1 MLQDEGMKE
10 DYTKNT
16 GKCLNIGIKFITL
29 PNNTYLHEKGVG
41 FIDALP
47 FTGNAIRT
55 RQRHNINRG
64 NGQRRTNLRHC
75 RTVSRVPGGYSA
87 LTEWIDDNLKYPVEA
102 AMDGIEGRVIV
113 QFIVRP
119 TGKVVDA
126 EVVRGIA
133 PSLDK
138 EALRLINIM
147 PNWIPGRQKGKAVNV
162 RYTLPIT
169 FKL

>member
-1 MLQDEGMKE
+1 MKKGLVLLMLCLLPAMLFGQDKGTISTEG
-10 DYTKNT
+10 TV
-16 GKCLNIGIKFITL
+16 
-29 PNNTYLHEKGVG
+29 KGEQIYDIVEQYPE
-41 FIDALP
+41 F
-47 FTGNAIRT
+47 
-55 RQRHNINRG
+55 
-64 NGQRRTNLRHC
+64 
-75 RTVSRVPGGYSA
+75 PGGYSA

-126 EVVRGIA
+126 KVVRGIA

-147 PNWIPGRQKGKAVNV
+147 PNWIPGRQKDKAVNV

>member
-1 MLQDEGMKE
+1 MMLCFLPAILFGQDKGTISTEG
-10 DYTKNT
+10 TV
-16 GKCLNIGIKFITL
+16 
-29 PNNTYLHEKGVG
+29 KGELIYDIVEQQPE
-41 FIDALP
+41 F
-47 FTGNAIRT
+47 
-55 RQRHNINRG
+55 
-64 NGQRRTNLRHC
+64 
-75 RTVSRVPGGYSA
+75 PGGYGA
-87 LTEWIDDNLKYPVEA
+87 FTQWIDDNLKYPVEA

-113 QFIVRP
+113 QFIIRP

-126 EVVRGIA
+126 KVVRGIA

-162 RYTLPIT
+162 RYTTWIT

>member
-1 MLQDEGMKE
+1 MMLCLLPAMLFGQDKGTISTEG
-10 DYTKNT
+10 TV
-16 GKCLNIGIKFITL
+16 
-29 PNNTYLHEKGVG
+29 KGELIYDIVEQQPE
-41 FIDALP
+41 F
-47 FTGNAIRT
+47 
-55 RQRHNINRG
+55 
-64 NGQRRTNLRHC
+64 
-75 RTVSRVPGGYSA
+75 PGGYGA
-87 LTEWIDDNLKYPVEA
+87 LTQWIDDNLKYLVEA

-119 TGKVVDA
+119 TGKIVDA
-126 EVVRGIA
+126 KVVRGIA

>member
-1 MLQDEGMKE
+1 MKKGLVLLMLCLLPAMLFGQDKGTISTEG
-10 DYTKNT
+10 TV
-16 GKCLNIGIKFITL
+16 
-29 PNNTYLHEKGVG
+29 KGEQIYDIVEQYPE
-41 FIDALP
+41 F
-47 FTGNAIRT
+47 
-55 RQRHNINRG
+55 
-64 NGQRRTNLRHC
+64 
-75 RTVSRVPGGYSA
+75 PGGYSA

-126 EVVRGIA
+126 KVVRGIA

>member
-1 MLQDEGMKE
+1 MMLCLLPAMLFGQDKGTISTEG
-10 DYTKNT
+10 TV
-16 GKCLNIGIKFITL
+16 
-29 PNNTYLHEKGVG
+29 KGEQIYDIVEQYPE
-41 FIDALP
+41 F
-47 FTGNAIRT
+47 
-55 RQRHNINRG
+55 
-64 NGQRRTNLRHC
+64 
-75 RTVSRVPGGYSA
+75 PGGYSA
-87 LTEWIDDNLKYPVEA
+87 LTEWIDDNLKFPVEA

-147 PNWIPGRQKGKAVNV
+147 PSWIPGRQKGKAVNV

>member
-1 MLQDEGMKE
+1 MKKGLVLLMLCLLPAMLFGQ
-10 DYTKNT
+10 NT
-16 GKCLNIGIKFITL
+16 GTIST
-29 PNNTYLHEKGVG
+29 KG
-41 FIDALP
+41 
-47 FTGNAIRT
+47 
-55 RQRHNINRG
+55 
-64 NGQRRTNLRHC
+64 
-75 RTVSRVPGGYSA
+75 TVKGEQIYDIVEQYPEFPGGYSA

-119 TGKVVDA
+119 TGKIVDA
-126 EVVRGIA
+126 KVVRGIA

-162 RYTLPIT
+162 RYTTWIT

>member
-1 MLQDEGMKE
+1 MMLCLLPAMLFGQ
-10 DYTKNT
+10 NT
-16 GKCLNIGIKFITL
+16 GTIST
-29 PNNTYLHEKGVG
+29 KG
-41 FIDALP
+41 
-47 FTGNAIRT
+47 
-55 RQRHNINRG
+55 
-64 NGQRRTNLRHC
+64 
-75 RTVSRVPGGYSA
+75 TVKGEQIYDIVEQYPEFPGGYSA

-126 EVVRGIA
+126 EVVHGIA

-147 PNWIPGRQKGKAVNV
+147 PSWIPGRQKGKAVNV

>member
-1 MLQDEGMKE
+1 MKKGLVLLMLCLLPAMLFGQ
-10 DYTKNT
+10 NT
-16 GKCLNIGIKFITL
+16 GTIST
-29 PNNTYLHEKGVG
+29 KG
-41 FIDALP
+41 
-47 FTGNAIRT
+47 
-55 RQRHNINRG
+55 
-64 NGQRRTNLRHC
+64 
-75 RTVSRVPGGYSA
+75 TVKGEQIYDIVEQYPEFPGGYSA

-119 TGKVVDA
+119 TGKIVDA
-126 EVVRGIA
+126 KVVRGIA

>member
-1 MLQDEGMKE
+1 MMLCLLPAMLSGQDKGTIS
-10 DYTKNT
+10 TKGT
-16 GKCLNIGIKFITL
+16 V
-29 PNNTYLHEKGVG
+29 KGEQIYDIVEQYPE
-41 FIDALP
+41 F
-47 FTGNAIRT
+47 
-55 RQRHNINRG
+55 
-64 NGQRRTNLRHC
+64 
-75 RTVSRVPGGYSA
+75 PGGYSA

-119 TGKVVDA
+119 TGKIVDA
-126 EVVRGIA
+126 KVVRGIA

>member
-1 MLQDEGMKE
+1 MMLCLLPAMLFGQDKGTISTEG
-10 DYTKNT
+10 TV
-16 GKCLNIGIKFITL
+16 
-29 PNNTYLHEKGVG
+29 KGEQIYDIVEQYPE
-41 FIDALP
+41 F
-47 FTGNAIRT
+47 
-55 RQRHNINRG
+55 
-64 NGQRRTNLRHC
+64 
-75 RTVSRVPGGYSA
+75 PGGYSA

-126 EVVRGIA
+126 KVVRGIA

-147 PNWIPGRQKGKAVNV
+147 PNWIPGRQKDKAVNV

>member
-1 MLQDEGMKE
+1 MMLCLLPAMLFGQNKGTISTEG
-10 DYTKNT
+10 TV
-16 GKCLNIGIKFITL
+16 
-29 PNNTYLHEKGVG
+29 KGEQIYDIVEQYPE
-41 FIDALP
+41 F
-47 FTGNAIRT
+47 
-55 RQRHNINRG
+55 
-64 NGQRRTNLRHC
+64 
-75 RTVSRVPGGYSA
+75 PGGYSA

-119 TGKVVDA
+119 TGKIVDA
-126 EVVRGIA
+126 KVVRGIA

>member
-1 MLQDEGMKE
+1 MMLCLLPAMLFGQDKGTISTEG
-10 DYTKNT
+10 TV
-16 GKCLNIGIKFITL
+16 
-29 PNNTYLHEKGVG
+29 KG
-41 FIDALP
+41 
-47 FTGNAIRT
+47 
-55 RQRHNINRG
+55 
-64 NGQRRTNLRHC
+64 GQIYDI
-75 RTVSRVPGGYSA
+75 VEQYPEFPGGYSA

-119 TGKVVDA
+119 TGKIVDA
-126 EVVRGIA
+126 KVVRGIA

-147 PNWIPGRQKGKAVNV
+147 PNWIPGRQKDKAVNV

>member
-1 MLQDEGMKE
+1 MMLCLLPAMLFGQDTGTIS
-10 DYTKNT
+10 TKGT
-16 GKCLNIGIKFITL
+16 V
-29 PNNTYLHEKGVG
+29 KGEQIYDIVEQYPE
-41 FIDALP
+41 F
-47 FTGNAIRT
+47 
-55 RQRHNINRG
+55 
-64 NGQRRTNLRHC
+64 
-75 RTVSRVPGGYSA
+75 PGGYSA

>member
-1 MLQDEGMKE
+1 MKKGLVLLMLCLLPAMLFGQDKGTISTEG
-10 DYTKNT
+10 TV
-16 GKCLNIGIKFITL
+16 
-29 PNNTYLHEKGVG
+29 KGEQIYDIVEQYPE
-41 FIDALP
+41 F
-47 FTGNAIRT
+47 
-55 RQRHNINRG
+55 
-64 NGQRRTNLRHC
+64 
-75 RTVSRVPGGYSA
+75 PGGYSA
-87 LTEWIDDNLKYPVEA
+87 LTEWIDDNLKFPVEA

-119 TGKVVDA
+119 TGKIVDA
-126 EVVRGIA
+126 KVVRGIA

-162 RYTLPIT
+162 RYTTWIT

>member
-1 MLQDEGMKE
+1 MMLCLLPAMLFGQDKGTISTEG
-10 DYTKNT
+10 TV
-16 GKCLNIGIKFITL
+16 
-29 PNNTYLHEKGVG
+29 KGEQIYDIVEQYPE
-41 FIDALP
+41 F
-47 FTGNAIRT
+47 
-55 RQRHNINRG
+55 
-64 NGQRRTNLRHC
+64 
-75 RTVSRVPGGYSA
+75 PGGYSA
-87 LTEWIDDNLKYPVEA
+87 LTEWIDDNLKFPVEA

-119 TGKVVDA
+119 TGKIVDA
-126 EVVRGIA
+126 KVVRGIA

>member
-1 MLQDEGMKE
+1 MMLCLLPAMLFGQDKGTISTEG
-10 DYTKNT
+10 TV
-16 GKCLNIGIKFITL
+16 
-29 PNNTYLHEKGVG
+29 KGEQIYDIVEQYPE
-41 FIDALP
+41 F
-47 FTGNAIRT
+47 
-55 RQRHNINRG
+55 
-64 NGQRRTNLRHC
+64 
-75 RTVSRVPGGYSA
+75 PGGYSA

-126 EVVRGIA
+126 KVVRGIA

-147 PNWIPGRQKGKAVNV
+147 PSWIPGRQKGKAVNV

>member
-1 MLQDEGMKE
+1 MMLCLLPAMLFGQ
-10 DYTKNT
+10 NT
-16 GKCLNIGIKFITL
+16 GTIST
-29 PNNTYLHEKGVG
+29 KG
-41 FIDALP
+41 
-47 FTGNAIRT
+47 
-55 RQRHNINRG
+55 
-64 NGQRRTNLRHC
+64 
-75 RTVSRVPGGYSA
+75 TVKGEQIYDIVEQYPEFPGGYSA

-119 TGKVVDA
+119 TGKIVDA
-126 EVVRGIA
+126 KVVRGIA

-147 PNWIPGRQKGKAVNV
+147 PNWIPGRQKDKAVNV

>member
-1 MLQDEGMKE
+1 MMLCLLPAMLFGQDKGTISTEG
-10 DYTKNT
+10 TV
-16 GKCLNIGIKFITL
+16 
-29 PNNTYLHEKGVG
+29 KGEQIYDIVEQYPE
-41 FIDALP
+41 F
-47 FTGNAIRT
+47 
-55 RQRHNINRG
+55 
-64 NGQRRTNLRHC
+64 
-75 RTVSRVPGGYSA
+75 PGGYSA

-113 QFIVRP
+113 QFIIRP
-119 TGKVVDA
+119 TGKIIDA
-126 EVVRGIA
+126 KVVRGIA

>member
-1 MLQDEGMKE
+1 MMLCLLPAMLFGQDKGTISTEG
-10 DYTKNT
+10 TV
-16 GKCLNIGIKFITL
+16 
-29 PNNTYLHEKGVG
+29 KGEQIYDIVEQYPE
-41 FIDALP
+41 F
-47 FTGNAIRT
+47 
-55 RQRHNINRG
+55 
-64 NGQRRTNLRHC
+64 
-75 RTVSRVPGGYSA
+75 PGGYSA

-147 PNWIPGRQKGKAVNV
+147 PSWIPGRQKGKAVNV

>member
-1 MLQDEGMKE
+1 MMLCLLPAILFGQDKGTISTEG
-10 DYTKNT
+10 TV
-16 GKCLNIGIKFITL
+16 
-29 PNNTYLHEKGVG
+29 KGELIYDIVEQQPE
-41 FIDALP
+41 F
-47 FTGNAIRT
+47 
-55 RQRHNINRG
+55 
-64 NGQRRTNLRHC
+64 
-75 RTVSRVPGGYSA
+75 PGGHGA
-87 LTEWIDDNLKYPVEA
+87 LTQWIDDNLKYPVEA

-113 QFIVRP
+113 QFIIRP

-126 EVVRGIA
+126 KVVRGIA

-162 RYTLPIT
+162 RYTTWIT

>member
-1 MLQDEGMKE
+1 M
-10 DYTKNT
+10 
-16 GKCLNIGIKFITL
+16 
-29 PNNTYLHEKGVG
+29 
-41 FIDALP
+41 
-47 FTGNAIRT
+47 
-55 RQRHNINRG
+55 
-64 NGQRRTNLRHC
+64 
-75 RTVSRVPGGYSA
+75 
-87 LTEWIDDNLKYPVEA
+87 TEWIDDNLKYPVEA

>member
-1 MLQDEGMKE
+1 MMLCLLPAMLFGQDKGTISTEG
-10 DYTKNT
+10 TV
-16 GKCLNIGIKFITL
+16 
-29 PNNTYLHEKGVG
+29 KGEQIYDIVEQYPE
-41 FIDALP
+41 F
-47 FTGNAIRT
+47 
-55 RQRHNINRG
+55 
-64 NGQRRTNLRHC
+64 
-75 RTVSRVPGGYSA
+75 PGGYSA
-87 LTEWIDDNLKYPVEA
+87 LTEWIDDNLKFPVEA

-119 TGKVVDA
+119 TGKIVDA
-126 EVVRGIA
+126 KVVRGIA

-147 PNWIPGRQKGKAVNV
+147 PSWIPGRQKGKAVNV

>member
-1 MLQDEGMKE
+1 MMLCFLPAILFGQDKGTISTEG
-10 DYTKNT
+10 TV
-16 GKCLNIGIKFITL
+16 
-29 PNNTYLHEKGVG
+29 KGEQIYDIVEQYPE
-41 FIDALP
+41 F
-47 FTGNAIRT
+47 
-55 RQRHNINRG
+55 
-64 NGQRRTNLRHC
+64 
-75 RTVSRVPGGYSA
+75 PGGYSA
-87 LTEWIDDNLKYPVEA
+87 LTEWIDDNLKFPVEA

-119 TGKVVDA
+119 TGKIVDA
-126 EVVRGIA
+126 KVVRGIA

>member
-1 MLQDEGMKE
+1 MMLCLLPAMLFGQ
-10 DYTKNT
+10 NT
-16 GKCLNIGIKFITL
+16 GTIST
-29 PNNTYLHEKGVG
+29 KG
-41 FIDALP
+41 
-47 FTGNAIRT
+47 
-55 RQRHNINRG
+55 
-64 NGQRRTNLRHC
+64 
-75 RTVSRVPGGYSA
+75 TVKGEQIYDIVEQYPEFPGGYSA

-119 TGKVVDA
+119 TGKIVDA
-126 EVVRGIA
+126 KVVRGIA

-147 PNWIPGRQKGKAVNV
+147 PSWIPGRQKGKAVNV

>member
-1 MLQDEGMKE
+1 MKKGLVLLMLCLLPAMLFGQDKGTISTEG
-10 DYTKNT
+10 TV
-16 GKCLNIGIKFITL
+16 
-29 PNNTYLHEKGVG
+29 KGEQIYDIVEQYPE
-41 FIDALP
+41 F
-47 FTGNAIRT
+47 
-55 RQRHNINRG
+55 
-64 NGQRRTNLRHC
+64 
-75 RTVSRVPGGYSA
+75 PGGYSA

-113 QFIVRP
+113 QFIIRP
-119 TGKVVDA
+119 TGKIVDA
-126 EVVRGIA
+126 KVVRGIA

>member
-1 MLQDEGMKE
+1 MKKGLVLLMLCLLPAMLFGQDKGTISTEG
-10 DYTKNT
+10 TV
-16 GKCLNIGIKFITL
+16 
-29 PNNTYLHEKGVG
+29 KGEQIYDIVEQYPE
-41 FIDALP
+41 F
-47 FTGNAIRT
+47 
-55 RQRHNINRG
+55 
-64 NGQRRTNLRHC
+64 
-75 RTVSRVPGGYSA
+75 PGGYSA
-87 LTEWIDDNLKYPVEA
+87 LTEWIDDNLKFPVEA

>member
-1 MLQDEGMKE
+1 MKKGLVLLMLCLLPAMLFGQ
-10 DYTKNT
+10 NT
-16 GKCLNIGIKFITL
+16 GTIST
-29 PNNTYLHEKGVG
+29 KG
-41 FIDALP
+41 
-47 FTGNAIRT
+47 
-55 RQRHNINRG
+55 
-64 NGQRRTNLRHC
+64 
-75 RTVSRVPGGYSA
+75 TVKGEQIYDIVEQYPEFPGGYSA

>member
-1 MLQDEGMKE
+1 MKKSLVLLMLCFLPAILFGQDKGTISTEG
-10 DYTKNT
+10 TV
-16 GKCLNIGIKFITL
+16 
-29 PNNTYLHEKGVG
+29 KGEQIYDIVEQYPE
-41 FIDALP
+41 F
-47 FTGNAIRT
+47 
-55 RQRHNINRG
+55 
-64 NGQRRTNLRHC
+64 
-75 RTVSRVPGGYSA
+75 PGGYSA
-87 LTEWIDDNLKYPVEA
+87 LTEWIDDNLKFPVEA

-119 TGKVVDA
+119 TGKIVDA
-126 EVVRGIA
+126 KVVRGIA